1 MYKLH
6 INYIKYDMYCFPL
19 HSVQGLFCK
28 IQARSCDSGKIS
40 FSSQHASPHSL
51 YKRGMRVC
59 LLNWVSEYPSI
70 ILYLMLLQSNPT
82 SLTEKSFFQEM
93 IPIG

>member
-1 MYKLH
+1 
-6 INYIKYDMYCFPL
+6 
-19 HSVQGLFCK
+19 
-28 IQARSCDSGKIS
+28 
-40 FSSQHASPHSL
+40 
-51 YKRGMRVC
+51 MRVC